1 MTKQTLVMLDEML
14 DKTEHMHILNID
26 WCTLHTE
33 KLLSE
38 NINITLDS
46 FDILLNYVT
55 TENPN
60 FAVIQI
66 LTTIIWITHF
76 HKDARYGHF
85 Y

>member
-1 MTKQTLVMLDEML
+1 MKQSKKPPLNLSIFLPAYLQKQHHTQKNYFQKIQMLHWIVL
-14 DKTEHMHILNID
+14 IY
-26 WCTLHTE
+26 
-33 KLLSE
+33 
-38 NINITLDS
+38 
-46 FDILLNYVT
+46 FDIT

-85 Y
+85 YWTASK